1 MYKRFQCKNNFSK
14 YIIFNI
20 SKTIQDNNI
29 ILNIKSQKLFK
40 KGKMT
45 FWIIHALKNESE
57 LGL

>member
-45 FWIIHALKNESE
+45 F
-57 LGL
+57 